1 MDLFKFYI
9 GEMENAA
16 LRSKI
21 SSSKT
26 KLEEGI
32 NFVLQYINK
41 RLDVQA
47 EIVVN
52 LNMISVLI

>member
-1 MDLFKFYI
+1 
-9 GEMENAA
+9 MENAA